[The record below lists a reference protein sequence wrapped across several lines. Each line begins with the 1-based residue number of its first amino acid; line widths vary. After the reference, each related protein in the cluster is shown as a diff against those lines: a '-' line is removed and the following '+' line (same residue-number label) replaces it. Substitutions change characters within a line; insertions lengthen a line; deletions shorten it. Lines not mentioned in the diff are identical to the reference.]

1 MVDHGPR
8 NPYSSGVAT
17 KAGREA
23 WRIIL
28 RIVFERGSEPMHDV
42 SAQEE
47 LSPAQLK
54 TLFHLEPGQAS
65 PMRDLADR
73 WRCDPSY
80 VTSLA
85 DVLEAQG
92 LVERRPHPSDRR
104 VKMIVLTRKGIV
116 VRDRAFD
123 RLAERLPA
131 LSALTAAE
139 QRTLRDLLRKIA
151 AVDPSWVPP
160 VSAAR

>member
-8 NPYSSGVAT
+8 KSYSSVVAT

-28 RIVFERGSEPMHDV
+28 RIVFERGSEPLHEV
-42 SAQEE
+42 SAEE
-47 LSPAQLK
+47 GLSPGQLK

-85 DVLEAQG
+85 DVLEARG

-104 VKMIVLTRKGIV
+104 IKMIALTPKGTD

-123 RLAERLPA
+123 RLADRLPA
-131 LSALTAAE
+131 MSALTAAE
-139 QRTLRDLLRKIA
+139 QRTLRDLLRRIA
-151 AVDPSWVPP
+151 AHSESEP
-160 VSAAR
+160 VAAAR

>member
-1 MVDHGPR
+1 MVDPGPR
-8 NPYSSGVAT
+8 KTYSSGVAT

-23 WRIIL
+23 WQIIL
-28 RIVFERGSEPMHDV
+28 RIVFERGSEPMHEV
-42 SAQEE
+42 SAEEE
-47 LSPAQLK
+47 LSPGQLK
-54 TLFHLEPGQAS
+54 TLFHLEPGQGS

-85 DVLEAQG
+85 DVLEARG
-92 LVERRPHPSDRR
+92 LVERRPHLSDRR
-104 VKMIVLTRKGIV
+104 VKMIALTRKGIV

-131 LSALTAAE
+131 MSALTAAE
-139 QRTLRDLLRKIA
+139 QRTLRDLLRKVA
-151 AVDPSWVPP
+151 DAEPHQTRLA
-160 VSAAR
+160 AAR

>member
-1 MVDHGPR
+1 MVDRGPR
-8 NPYSSGVAT
+8 NPYSSAVAT

-28 RIVFERGSEPMHDV
+28 RIVFERGSEPLHDV
-42 SAQEE
+42 SAEE
-47 LSPAQLK
+47 GLSPGQLK

-85 DVLEAQG
+85 DVLESRG

-104 VKMIVLTRKGIV
+104 IKMIALTAKGTD

-123 RLAERLPA
+123 RLADRLPA
-131 LSALTAAE
+131 MSALTAAE
-139 QRTLRDLLRKIA
+139 QRTLRDLLRRIA
-151 AVDPSWVPP
+151 AADARPEP
-160 VSAAR
+160 VAAAR

>member
-1 MVDHGPR
+1 MVDRGPR
-8 NPYSSGVAT
+8 KAYSSSVAT
-17 KAGREA
+17 KAGREV

-42 SAQEE
+42 SSEE
-47 LSPAQLK
+47 GLSPAQLK
-54 TLFHLEPGQAS
+54 TLFHLEPGQGW
-65 PMRDLADR
+65 PMRDLADH

-85 DVLEAQG
+85 DALEARG

-104 VKMIVLTRKGIV
+104 VKMIALTRKGIV

-123 RLAERLPA
+123 QVADRLPA
-131 LSALTAAE
+131 LSALSASE
-139 QRTLRDLLRKIA
+139 QRMLRDLLRKLA
-151 AVDPSWVPP
+151 RAEAQPSRLA
-160 VSAAR
+160 AAR

>member
-1 MVDHGPR
+1 M
-8 NPYSSGVAT
+8 AT

-28 RIVFERGSEPMHDV
+28 RIVFERGSEPMHEI
-42 SAQEE
+42 SAEEE
-47 LSPAQLK
+47 LSPGQLK
-54 TLFHLEPGQAS
+54 TLFHLDPGQGS

-85 DVLEAQG
+85 DALEARG

-104 VKMIVLTRKGIV
+104 VKMIVLTPKGIV

-131 LSALTAAE
+131 LSALTSAE

-151 AVDPSWVPP
+151 GADPSRVPS
-160 VSAAR
+160 VAAAR

>member
-1 MVDHGPR
+1 
-8 NPYSSGVAT
+8 VAT

-28 RIVFERGSEPMHDV
+28 RIVFERGSEPLHEV
-42 SAQEE
+42 SAEE
-47 LSPAQLK
+47 GLSPAQLK

-80 VTSLA
+80 VTSLTDA
-85 DVLEAQG
+85 LEAQG

-104 VKMIVLTRKGIV
+104 VKMIALTSKGTD
-116 VRDRAFD
+116 VRDRTFD
-123 RLAERLPA
+123 ELADRFPA

-139 QRTLRDLLRKIA
+139 QRTLRDLLQKITA
-151 AVDPSWVPP
+151 AEVEPSTVA
-160 VSAAR
+160 AAR